1 MPLYAAEEAT
11 SIQYIS
17 YKEMFVYS
25 DTVVC
30 LPVDICHR
38 TGSMKRMF
46 AGLAPFYRYWFSLPG
61 DIPVLV
67 HPTVL
72 VPS

>member
-11 SIQYIS
+11 SIQCIS

-38 TGSMKRMF
+38 TGSM
-46 AGLAPFYRYWFSLPG
+46 
-61 DIPVLV
+61 
-67 HPTVL
+67 
-72 VPS
+72 